1 MTIKVALY
9 LRISTP
15 NEKFGQTTENQ
26 LPELTS
32 YCDRMGYE
40 IVKIYED
47 QVSGAKTREKR
58 PAYNELC
65 KDAFLKKFDVV
76 IAWDVSRWGRS
87 LKEFITFL
95 ADMDEKQIGVV
106 AVKNGLDTSSSSGR
120 LMMKMISLM
129 EEWNRE
135 ILIDRTRA
143 GLSRTV
149 ANGTKLG
156 RPKITNPKMT
166 AEILALRD
174 EKKSIRAI
182 AAEIGVSAGTV
193 QRELRKAA

>member
-1 MTIKVALY
+1 M
-9 LRISTP
+9 
-15 NEKFGQTTENQ
+15 
-26 LPELTS
+26 
-32 YCDRMGYE
+32 
-40 IVKIYED
+40 
-47 QVSGAKTREKR
+47 
-58 PAYNELC
+58 
-65 KDAFLKKFDVV
+65 
-76 IAWDVSRWGRS
+76 
-87 LKEFITFL
+87 
-95 ADMDEKQIGVV
+95 V

-143 GLSRTV
+143 GLSPTV

-156 RPKITNPKMT
+156 RPKIINPKMT

-193 QRELRKAA
+193 QRELCKAA